1 MNLPIC
7 ADAAKAGCGE
17 GLLWD
22 ENRGLVWWVDIAKEA
37 LHSFA
42 PATKQTTRTAMPY
55 LISALALDHNG
66 DLLIATKHGLGR
78 VDPKTGVIVTLHDPE
93 PDVPGNRLNDMIA
106 GPDGALWVGTMSEGA
121 KGATG
126 ALYRYRDGQPEV
138 MMTGC
143 TISNGLAFSPDG
155 ARLYFIDSV
164 PGVLHVH
171 EDGAWRVLRRFD
183 DSTGKPDGLTVDA
196 NGTLWIA
203 ICDRG
208 QVIGMTPEGEIT
220 TRIDLPCEIVTNC
233 TFGGADLKTL
243 FVTTGTFSMSEEE
256 KTANPEA
263 GGLFAIEMD
272 VAGLPPYPAHW
283 PETRG

>member
-1 MNLPIC
+1 MNLQIC
-7 ADAAKAGCGE
+7 VDAAKAGCGE

-22 ENRGLVWWVDIAKEA
+22 ESRGLVWWVDIAKEA
-37 LHSFA
+37 LHSYD
-42 PATKQTTRTAMPY
+42 PVTKRATRVAMPY
-55 LISALALDHNG
+55 LISALALDQNG
-66 DLLIATKHGLGR
+66 DLLIATAQGLGR
-78 VDPKTGVIVTLHDPE
+78 VDPVCGTITVLHDPE
-93 PDVPGNRLNDMIA
+93 PDVAGNRLNDMLA

-121 KGATG
+121 KGPTG
-126 ALYRYRDGQPEV
+126 ALYRYRDGQPEM

-155 ARLYFIDSV
+155 ARMYFIDSV
-164 PGVLHVH
+164 PGVLHVR
-171 EDGAWRVLRRFD
+171 EDSAWRVLRRFD

-220 TRIDLPCEIVTNC
+220 RRIDLPCEIVTNC

-256 KTANPEA
+256 KAANPKA
-263 GGLFAIEMD
+263 GGLFAIEME
-272 VAGLPPYPAHW
+272 VAGMRPYRVHW
-283 PETRG
+283 PET